1 MDCKILLAMVL
12 LLLAPAVHGCV
23 VFKATLGC
31 PCDGD
36 ELFSVLVDNGIQMCT
51 MKGPPSSDYM
61 YHYTCYK
68 ANYTASFDT
77 STGVLHYG
85 TDHGSWSIPTFSPA
99 HGCWT
104 TCQFGC
110 SDQQCWVKTSKKECV
125 SPSPSY
131 KAPAASELGTKL
143 WPPHKAPSEDGTK
156 LWRGRHKS
164 PSASPAGGYY

>member
-12 LLLAPAVHGCV
+12 LLLAPVVHGCV

-51 MKGPPSSDYM
+51 MKGPPSSDYLF
-61 YHYTCYK
+61 HYTCYK
-68 ANYTASFDT
+68 ANYTATFDT

-99 HGCWT
+99 HGYWT

-110 SDQQCWVKTSKKECV
+110 SDQQCWVKTSNEECV
-125 SPSPSY
+125 APSPSH
-131 KAPAASELGTKL
+131 KAPAPSELGTKP
-143 WPPHKAPSEDGTK
+143 WHKHKAPAPGELGTK
-156 LWRGRHKS
+156 PWHKS
-164 PSASPAGGYY
+164 PSPSPQGYY